1 MAAVF
6 IPLYPEFGGP
16 PRAYLC
22 LECQEVTRTK
32 RGMIL
37 HLIRTHK
44 IHIQTSLNLE
54 VGKEGKSLRDL
65 VKQSFDELD

>member
-1 MAAVF
+1 MAVF

-22 LECQEVTRTK
+22 LECQDVTRTK

-37 HLIRTHK
+37 HLIRAHK
-44 IHIQTSLNLE
+44 IHIQAKLE
-54 VGKEGKSLRDL
+54 LSKKE
-65 VKQSFDELD
+65 QEEFTALD